1 MSKFIHF
8 EDECI
13 TVNFDYVSKYYV
25 KEETLHYELGSKS
38 MWHLIKFQDTQTAF
52 DVETKIIQF
61 LANPKLTYVN
71 I

>member
-8 EDECI
+8 ENEGI

-25 KEETLHYELGSKS
+25 KDETLHYELGFKS
-38 MWHLIKFQDTQTAF
+38 MWHFIKFQDIQTAF

>member
-8 EDECI
+8 EDEGI

-25 KEETLHYELGSKS
+25 KDETLHYELGFKS
-38 MWHLIKFQDTQTAF
+38 MWHFIKFQDIQTAF

>member
-1 MSKFIHF
+1 MSKFIYF
-8 EDECI
+8 ENEGI

-25 KEETLHYELGSKS
+25 KDETLHYELGFKS
-38 MWHLIKFQDTQTAF
+38 MWHFIKFQDIQTAF